1 MNFGEALEKAK
12 SGSKITRAGWNGKN
26 LFVFFNPSSDIIVS
40 AGRPLAA
47 SFPVGTKIHCREYLM
62 MKTVNDEI
70 VPWVASQS
78 DLVETDWSEV

>member
-12 SGSKITRAGWNGKN
+12 NGSKITRSGWSGGGM
-26 LFVFFNPSSDIIVS
+26 FIFFNPSSDITVS

-47 SFPVGTKIHCREYLM
+47 SFPIGTKIHCREYLM
-62 MKTVNDEI
+62 MKTANDEI

-78 DLVETDWSEV
+78 DLLCDDWSEV